1 MGGASAPFILKGEI
15 LTDAH
20 GDYETRSVLD
30 LTAVGLSNYLAHPTT
45 DAWCFSYRLGKEP
58 VRRWNEGDPLDI
70 LFPLFTHIANGGI
83 FKGHNVLFEIGVT
96 NEIMHKRHGW
106 PMKLDVRQCRC
117 TMAMGYA
124 MALPGSLE
132 KMAPALGI
140 SEAKDAAGKRLM
152 LQMCRPREIK
162 PDGMIVWWDDA
173 EKRER
178 LGQYCDQDVITESAA
193 DERLMPLSEA
203 EQTLWELDAIINLRG
218 IYVDQRAIKNAIEL
232 VQAEQ
237 DRLNLA
243 MRKVTGNFVGFCTEV
258 KRLTDWVRFQGVPV
272 DGLAKADVLDALAD
286 QSIPGPVREALLLR
300 QEAGKSSTAKL
311 NAMLQRVSADGRLR
325 GTLQYHGA
333 STGRW
338 AGRGVQFHNLPRPK
352 LPADEIERAIAL
364 VSASSDL
371 NATARHLDI
380 AYGSPLDIISW
391 SLRGMIIAGPGS
403 HIYCA
408 DFANIEGRG
417 AAWLAGEE
425 WKLEAFREYDAGRG
439 PDIYFVS
446 AGRIYQ
452 RPVESFSKQDV
463 ERQTGKVGEL
473 SLIYQGGLGAFRRME
488 KSLGLRLNLTDEQ
501 IQAAKEGWRNGHPK
515 IVQYWYDL
523 EDACKAAVSNPGSI
537 QIAGAK
543 GRQVKF
549 RVKGSFLW
557 CLLPSGRVLTYPYP
571 KLKAIETPWGEMK
584 EQVHYMTVDG
594 ISNKWVETH
603 TYGGKLTENITQAV
617 CRDLLVAGIWA
628 CERAGYPVVLHVHD
642 EIVSEVKEGFGDLK
656 EFEALCSTTPVWA
669 EGLPVVAKGYSA
681 KRYRKE

>member
-1 MGGASAPFILKGEI
+1 MLLHRLVPDRFSTEFPTCAVLGVVDGWGFGPIHSKKGEI

-218 IYVDQRAIKNAIEL
+218 IYVDQRAIKNAIAL

-258 KRLTDWVRFQGVPV
+258 KRLTDWVRCQGVPV

-311 NAMLQRVSADGRLR
+311 NAMLRRVSADGRIR

-333 STGRW
+333 APGRW
-338 AGRGVQFHNLPRPK
+338 AGRGIQLHNYPRIK
-352 LPADEIERAIAL
+352 VD
-364 VSASSDL
+364 
-371 NATARHLDI
+371 
-380 AYGSPLDIISW
+380 
-391 SLRGMIIAGPGS
+391 PGTQKP
-403 HIYCA
+403 I
-408 DFANIEGRG
+408 
-417 AAWLAGEE
+417 
-425 WKLEAFREYDAGRG
+425 
-439 PDIYFVS
+439 
-446 AGRIYQ
+446 
-452 RPVESFSKQDV
+452 
-463 ERQTGKVGEL
+463 
-473 SLIYQGGLGAFRRME
+473 
-488 KSLGLRLNLTDEQ
+488 
-501 IQAAKEGWRNGHPK
+501 
-515 IVQYWYDL
+515 
-523 EDACKAAVSNPGSI
+523 
-537 QIAGAK
+537 
-543 GRQVKF
+543 
-549 RVKGSFLW
+549 
-557 CLLPSGRVLTYPYP
+557 
-571 KLKAIETPWGEMK
+571 
-584 EQVHYMTVDG
+584 
-594 ISNKWVETH
+594 
-603 TYGGKLTENITQAV
+603 ITQEEAEEV
-617 CRDLLVAGIWA
+617 LDLL
-628 CERAGYPVVLHVHD
+628 
-642 EIVSEVKEGFGDLK
+642 
-656 EFEALCSTTPVWA
+656 
-669 EGLPVVAKGYSA
+669 SA
-681 KRYRKE
+681 AA